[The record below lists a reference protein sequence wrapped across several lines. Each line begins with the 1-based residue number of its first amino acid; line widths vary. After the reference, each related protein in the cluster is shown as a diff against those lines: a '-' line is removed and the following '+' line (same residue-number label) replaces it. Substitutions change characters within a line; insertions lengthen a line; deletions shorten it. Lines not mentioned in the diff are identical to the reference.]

1 MAWVTWRQ
9 HRVTLVTVPAMLGAL
24 AGYLLIA
31 GLSIHHAYAALT
43 ACHPAGSPRCQ
54 GLNTTFNGTDW
65 VQGNTVMI
73 VLQLVPGLI
82 GAFAGAPVLAREL
95 EAGTYRYAWTQSIG
109 RQRWTIA
116 KLVLLAVTVSAAAGA
131 LSELFTWFFQP
142 FIPQEEI
149 SVLSATVFDTHG
161 IAFAA
166 WTLAGFAIGGLA
178 GMLIRRIVPAMAV
191 TMAGY
196 AALDI
201 VAWLFLRTHYPWQGR
216 FWPMQFV
223 EAGWLLVLSVLLIA
237 ATVWL
242 VRRRAV

>member
-1 MAWVTWRQ
+1 MPSVWDSTRSPWKKQ

-73 VLQLVPGLI
+73 ALQLVPGLI
-82 GAFAGAPVLAREL
+82 GAFAGAP
-95 EAGTYRYAWTQSIG
+95 
-109 RQRWTIA
+109 
-116 KLVLLAVTVSAAAGA
+116 
-131 LSELFTWFFQP
+131 
-142 FIPQEEI
+142 
-149 SVLSATVFDTHG
+149 
-161 IAFAA
+161 
-166 WTLAGFAIGGLA
+166 
-178 GMLIRRIVPAMAV
+178 
-191 TMAGY
+191 
-196 AALDI
+196 
-201 VAWLFLRTHYPWQGR
+201 
-216 FWPMQFV
+216 QFV